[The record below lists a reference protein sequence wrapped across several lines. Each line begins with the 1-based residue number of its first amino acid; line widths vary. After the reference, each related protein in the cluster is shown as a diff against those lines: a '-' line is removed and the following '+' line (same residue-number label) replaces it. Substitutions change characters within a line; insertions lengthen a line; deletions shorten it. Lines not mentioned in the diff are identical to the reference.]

1 MILRFAQYDKGARFF
16 TSLYPF
22 TKTKVQNPSPGIFRI
37 TGDAHDE
44 GFTKI
49 FPNLFYH
56 IFFFL
61 KAFQRN
67 TKEILHVY
75 LYNIIN
81 LIMDS
86 RNYEIYRRYTK
97 KTGIYRSKGRFG
109 LFRDRIP
116 LTLENIFLLILPL
129 LLMLILIPPPKEV
142 ITEEIDIPAEED
154 AEPISIVVFNNADS
168 VIDKIDLEEYLI
180 GVVAAEMPHSYHRE
194 ALKAQA
200 VAARTFAVS
209 RARGLY
215 GSLTE
220 HFGADVCTDS
230 NHCQSWISKDE
241 FLESRGDE
249 SDWEKIAEAVA
260 NTKNM
265 VITYEGQLINP
276 LYHSNSGGVTE
287 SIEAVWPR
295 LGAIPYLKSVYSPYE
310 SEYDEYLR
318 STVITWNDIKN
329 KVKNKYPKAEF
340 KNDPAQ
346 DIEVLS
352 YSASGRIKKIRIG
365 SIEME
370 GTEFRELLNL
380 PSTNLEF
387 SFPDEKSV
395 EIVSKGFGHGV
406 GMSQCGADALGKNG
420 YTYKEI
426 LEFYYTGISVE
437 ELRY

>member
-1 MILRFAQYDKGARFF
+1 MFIPFIKILRQR
-16 TSLYPF
+16 
-22 TKTKVQNPSPGIFRI
+22 FRI
-37 TGDAHDE
+37 
-44 GFTKI
+44 
-49 FPNLFYH
+49 FPKLFYH
-56 IFFFL
+56 ILAFL
-61 KAFQRN
+61 QAFQPN

-86 RNYEIYRRYTK
+86 RNYDIYRRYTK
-97 KTGIYRSKGRFG
+97 KYGVNKSKGRLG
-109 LFRDRIP
+109 LFRDKIP

-142 ITEEIDIPAEED
+142 IAEKTEIPAEENNV
-154 AEPISIVVFNNADS
+154 EPISIVVFNNADS
-168 VIDKIDLEEYLI
+168 VIDKADLEEYLI
-180 GVVAAEMPHSYHRE
+180 GVVAAEMPHSYHLE

-215 GSLTE
+215 GNFTE

-249 SDWEKIAEAVA
+249 SDWEKISEAVA
-260 NTKNM
+260 STKNM

-276 LYHSNSGGVTE
+276 LYHSNSGGATE
-287 SIEAVWPR
+287 NIEAVWPR
-295 LGAIPYLKSVYSPYE
+295 LGAVPYLKSVYSPYE

-329 KVKNKYPKAEF
+329 KIKNKYPKAEF
-340 KNDPAQ
+340 KDNLAE

-370 GTEFRELLNL
+370 GTEFRELLKL

-387 SFPDEKSV
+387 NFPDEKTV

-406 GMSQCGADALGKNG
+406 GMSQCGADALGKKG
-420 YTYKEI
+420 YTYNEI

>member
-1 MILRFAQYDKGARFF
+1 M
-16 TSLYPF
+16 
-22 TKTKVQNPSPGIFRI
+22 
-37 TGDAHDE
+37 
-44 GFTKI
+44 
-49 FPNLFYH
+49 
-56 IFFFL
+56 
-61 KAFQRN
+61 
-67 TKEILHVY
+67 HVY

-86 RNYEIYRRYTK
+86 RNYGLYRRYTK
-97 KTGIYRSKGRFG
+97 KTFTNRGKGHFG

-116 LTLENIFLLILPL
+116 LTPENIFLLILPL

-142 ITEEIDIPAEED
+142 TEEKTDIPVKEEEI
-154 AEPISIVVFNNADS
+154 EPISIVVFNNADS
-168 VIDKIDLEEYLI
+168 VIDKADLEEYLI
-180 GVVAAEMPHSYHRE
+180 GVVAAEMPHSYHQE

-215 GSLTE
+215 GIFTE

-249 SDWEKIAEAVA
+249 SDWEKIAGAVA
-260 NTKNM
+260 NTRNM

-276 LYHSNSGGVTE
+276 LYHSNSGGATE
-287 SIEAVWPR
+287 NIENVWPK
-295 LGAIPYLKSVYSPYE
+295 LGAVPYLKSVYSPYE
-310 SEYDEYLR
+310 TEYGEYIK
-318 STVITWNDIKN
+318 STVIKWDDIKN
-329 KVKNKYPKAEF
+329 KLKNKYPKAEL
-340 KNDPAQ
+340 KDDPAE

-352 YSASGRIKKIRIG
+352 YSASGRIKRIRIG

-370 GTEFRELLNL
+370 GTEFRELLKL
-380 PSTNLEF
+380 PSTYLEF

-406 GMSQCGADALGKNG
+406 GMSQCGADALAKKG

-437 ELRY
+437 ELKH

>member
-1 MILRFAQYDKGARFF
+1 MFIPFIKILRQC
-16 TSLYPF
+16 
-22 TKTKVQNPSPGIFRI
+22 FRI
-37 TGDAHDE
+37 
-44 GFTKI
+44 
-49 FPNLFYH
+49 FPKLFYH
-56 IFFFL
+56 ILAFL
-61 KAFQRN
+61 QAFQRN

-86 RNYEIYRRYTK
+86 RNYDIYRRYTK
-97 KTGIYRSKGRFG
+97 KYGVNKSKGRLG
-109 LFRDRIP
+109 LFRDKIP

-142 ITEEIDIPAEED
+142 IAEKTEIPAEENNV
-154 AEPISIVVFNNADS
+154 EPISIVVFNNADS
-168 VIDKIDLEEYLI
+168 VIDKADLEEYLI
-180 GVVAAEMPHSYHRE
+180 GVVAAEMPHSYHLE

-215 GSLTE
+215 GNFTE

-249 SDWEKIAEAVA
+249 SDWEKISEAVA
-260 NTKNM
+260 STKNM
-265 VITYEGQLINP
+265 VITYEGQLINS
-276 LYHSNSGGVTE
+276 LYHSNSGGATE
-287 SIEAVWPR
+287 NIEAVWPR
-295 LGAIPYLKSVYSPYE
+295 LGAVPYLKSVYSPYE

-329 KVKNKYPKAEF
+329 KIKNKYPKAEF
-340 KNDPAQ
+340 KDNLAE

-370 GTEFRELLNL
+370 GTEFRELLKL

-387 SFPDEKSV
+387 NFPDEKTV

-406 GMSQCGADALGKNG
+406 GMSQCGADALGKKG
-420 YTYKEI
+420 YTYNEI

>member
-1 MILRFAQYDKGARFF
+1 
-16 TSLYPF
+16 
-22 TKTKVQNPSPGIFRI
+22 
-37 TGDAHDE
+37 
-44 GFTKI
+44 
-49 FPNLFYH
+49 
-56 IFFFL
+56 
-61 KAFQRN
+61 
-67 TKEILHVY
+67 
-75 LYNIIN
+75 
-81 LIMDS
+81 MDS
-86 RNYEIYRRYTK
+86 RNYDIYRRYTK
-97 KTGIYRSKGRFG
+97 KYGVNKSKGRLG
-109 LFRDRIP
+109 LFRDKIP

-142 ITEEIDIPAEED
+142 IAEKTEIPAEENNV
-154 AEPISIVVFNNADS
+154 EPISIVVFNNADS
-168 VIDKIDLEEYLI
+168 VIDKADLEEYLI
-180 GVVAAEMPHSYHRE
+180 GVVAAEMPHSYHLE

-215 GSLTE
+215 GNFTE

-249 SDWEKIAEAVA
+249 SDWEKISEAVA
-260 NTKNM
+260 STKNM
-265 VITYEGQLINP
+265 VITYEGQLINS
-276 LYHSNSGGVTE
+276 LYHSNSGGATE
-287 SIEAVWPR
+287 NIEAVWPR
-295 LGAIPYLKSVYSPYE
+295 LGAVPYLKSVYSPYE

-329 KVKNKYPKAEF
+329 KIKNKYPKAEF
-340 KNDPAQ
+340 KDNLAE

-370 GTEFRELLNL
+370 GTEFRELLKL

-387 SFPDEKSV
+387 NFPDEKTV

-406 GMSQCGADALGKNG
+406 GMSQCGADALGKKG
-420 YTYKEI
+420 YTYNEI